1 MLSNSASDRE
11 AILAAY
17 DELDAAFDKV
27 LGHSLDVLTHSELLT
42 LQSRMERNLRR
53 APAVEHRILNRLATE
68 ASPTALGGTSLADV
82 LATRLRISK
91 GEARR
96 RIEDAEKLGA
106 RTALTGEPLEPLWP
120 NTAAAQARD
129 CVARQG
135 RAGNPCLRVGSQTPW
150 SSCWRSASWSA
161 SRPSCCTRRASE
173 RSPEE
178 ARRLAF
184 RREVN
189 GARAFKA
196 GHPVAVSIEFLAV
209 ARIPLKQRGRA
220 IGYCLLAT
228 TVWVC

>member
-120 NTAAAQARD
+120 NTAAAHARLCCTPRTGGQPLPPRRFSNSVVVVLALGVVVSIQAVMLHTQGVGAFAGGGAPTSFSAGSKWRPSL
-129 CVARQG
+129 QG
-135 RAGNPCLRVGSQTPW
+135 RPP
-150 SSCWRSASWSA
+150 
-161 SRPSCCTRRASE
+161 RR
-173 RSPEE
+173 R
-178 ARRLAF
+178 
-184 RREVN
+184 
-189 GARAFKA
+189 
-196 GHPVAVSIEFLAV
+196 
-209 ARIPLKQRGRA
+209 
-220 IGYCLLAT
+220 
-228 TVWVC
+228 